1 MNAACLLS
9 VLTVLGGC
17 AVISATA
24 ADIEDATPTPAPIL
38 STEISGRDLGFFM
51 GAAPEIAL
59 LMQLADLAK
68 THAVTPEV
76 QAEAAT
82 VLKEQTAAAGQFKQL
97 AERDHIPLSDSP
109 DDAGGNVVADLRKLD
124 GVKFDKAFL
133 DALGDA
139 QDGLETALNT
149 GASSAD
155 PDIKS
160 FATANL
166 QTLKQERDRI
176 RKLGL

>member
-1 MNAACLLS
+1 MKRARLILTLAALAGS
-9 VLTVLGGC
+9 GVT
-17 AVISATA
+17 ATA
-24 ADIEDATPTPAPIL
+24 APIEDATPTPAPIL

-51 GAAPEIAL
+51 GTAPEIAL
-59 LMQLADLAK
+59 LVQLADLAK
-68 THAVTPEV
+68 TRAVTPEV

-82 VLKEQTAAAGQFKQL
+82 VLKEQTAASGQLKDLAG
-97 AERDHIPLSDSP
+97 RNHVPLP
-109 DDAGGNVVADLRKLD
+109 DGPGDDGGKVLIDLRKLD

-139 QDGLETALNT
+139 QDSLETALT
-149 GASSAD
+149 GGAGSAD
-155 PDIKS
+155 PNIKA
-160 FATANL
+160 FASTNL